1 MQALTVEV
9 EQTVTD
15 KALIAQ
21 HRKVSHTTA
30 VDGVISSEGERK
42 AVREAMSEPPTPF
55 SEDPQIARGRPG

>member
-9 EQTVTD
+9 EQIVTD
-15 KALIAQ
+15 NAVIAQ
-21 HRKVSHTTA
+21 HRKVSHTTV

-42 AVREAMSEPPTPF
+42 AVREARNEPPTPF